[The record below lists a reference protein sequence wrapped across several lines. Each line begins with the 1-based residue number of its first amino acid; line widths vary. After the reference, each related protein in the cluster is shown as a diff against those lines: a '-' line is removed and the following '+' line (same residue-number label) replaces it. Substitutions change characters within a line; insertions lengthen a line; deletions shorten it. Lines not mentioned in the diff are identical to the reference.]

1 MDPITES
8 TVSRIKTTISISEHE
23 SGQVKDLFFD
33 LVYHPVVKG
42 LILSGA
48 SRSGVASLLGR
59 RKRDIL
65 EVAATPFTALSGRAL
80 PGLDR
85 VAAFREF
92 WDQSGGPRMDADQ
105 ALIDCIIYDG
115 LEWPDDRPIVRR
127 SRYSVDDE
135 WILGAVVRAAAP
147 SDDPESARKLVDA
160 EQAADLLGC
169 SPAAIAQARAAHA
182 SWTVPLAD
190 LDRLAEMV
198 DPTDSDKLFV
208 VNVARALL
216 LRRYSDTIPAA
227 IMHKRAPRGGGH
239 DPLGRRPE
247 EVAEAIAT
255 AQQTT
260 AQWERSLAASGGRI
274 LLRDVNDLLAW
285 GEEMFPAPPAL

>member
-1 MDPITES
+1 MDPLDES
-8 TVSRIKTTISISEHE
+8 TVSRIKTTISISQHE
-23 SGQVKDLFFD
+23 SGEVKDLFFD

-42 LILSGA
+42 MILRGA

-65 EVAATPFTALSGRAL
+65 DVAAAPFTALSRGPL

-92 WDQSGGPRMDADQ
+92 WDHHGGSRMDADQ

-115 LEWPDDRPIVRR
+115 LEWPDDTPIMRR

-135 WILGAVVRAAAP
+135 WTLGAVGRAAAP
-147 SDDPESARKLVDA
+147 SNDSESARKLVDA
-160 EQAADLLGC
+160 EHAADLLGY
-169 SPAAIAQARAAHA
+169 SPAEVAHA
-182 SWTVPLAD
+182 KAENARWTVPLAD
-190 LDRLAEMV
+190 LDRLADMV

-208 VNVARALL
+208 VNVARSLL
-216 LRRYSDTIPAA
+216 LRRYSDAIPAE
-227 IMHKRAPRGGGH
+227 IMRKRATRGGH
-239 DPLGRRPE
+239 DTLGRRPKDAAKA
-247 EVAEAIAT
+247 VAT

-260 AQWERSLAASGGRI
+260 AQWASSLSASGSQI

-285 GEEMFPAPPAL
+285 GEKTLTAPPEL